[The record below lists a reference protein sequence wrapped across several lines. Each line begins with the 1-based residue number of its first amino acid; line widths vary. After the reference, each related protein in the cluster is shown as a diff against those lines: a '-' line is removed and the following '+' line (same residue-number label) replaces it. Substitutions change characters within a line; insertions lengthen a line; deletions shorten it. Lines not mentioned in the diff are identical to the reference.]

1 MQYLYIDYSQEAITG
16 KTGCLVQ
23 RFFFSLSKTI
33 FFYEVKVV
41 HTKIIHRPSLRRRAF
56 IVTKKFTETNPLDHL
71 FIK

>member
-1 MQYLYIDYSQEAITG
+1 MFSSEVFL
-16 KTGCLVQ
+16 
-23 RFFFSLSKTI
+23 FFVKNY